1 MAFFYKYE
9 YTNKTKNIHPWASA
23 HFVRCQNFPEFFLL
37 HLQLLGNASV
47 LWCSNQ
53 PSLRLMGKIALFTS
67 PCFTSAQRI
76 FLQQVHE
83 F

>member
-9 YTNKTKNIHPWASA
+9 YTNKTNNMPPWASA

-47 LWCSNQ
+47 LWCN
-53 PSLRLMGKIALFTS
+53 LV
-67 PCFTSAQRI
+67 C
-76 FLQQVHE
+76 V
-83 F
+83 